1 MNGYQRRKQQK
12 RESIQRAAL
21 ELFSVHGI
29 KRVSIAEIAKMAG
42 VNPVTIYNHFQDKN
56 GLVRDVINEL
66 ITSQWGKY
74 REILENEQPFL
85 RKLEQIITS
94 KMEAANLYG
103 NELLR
108 TALSEYSDIR
118 EMVETLFESEIN
130 PLVTRFIR
138 EGQENGSINHE
149 LSVDTIAVYLD
160 MFTSL
165 ARNHP
170 ELFSE
175 KKRMTEFTRE
185 IWSLFL
191 YGLIGTE
198 AGA

>member
-138 EGQENGSINHE
+138 EGQENGSINRE

-170 ELFSE
+170 ELLSE